1 MSTYRELVTRVQ
13 EIFLVARG
21 MEEMK
26 QKYDLWSDDVASRV
40 KDPYHTI
47 EDTATKS
54 KILKKLQANLLPAI
68 KQQIT
73 SLLKSLDDLDEEYP
87 SPDVDLTLA
96 ILSDLDQTLQATVSS
111 ILTLADESHLPDEK
125 HDHRLKNLKSFRCS
139 QLRLKVECIVKFA
152 ASDLVGCYVAFM
164 QSCALALAAP
174 YPAWAW
180 KQASKSKQ
188 TICMMTP
195 DGLDLIDRTIAW
207 SRKSDWAIVRRRW
220 LSAVDTL
227 DELLENLTKR
237 ANPSLHQT
245 PNPARLTVGSTEE
258 SDNVDHT
265 ILPPWRKAAIERTA
279 ELASSIIALV
289 KLARVL
295 VKKLLRMIPR
305 KRKFEPNIGMN
316 SETLELFHDAFEES
330 FTDPIS
336 MIAFHLRFIQ
346 CTDQATLT
354 VACRDDILCSLN
366 ELKNT
371 LETTSTI
378 IAARLMPLLHG
389 SGYASPASEFKA
401 WSLTLEEP
409 WDKVV
414 DRSLDFVSSFEVDLE
429 P

>member
-139 QLRLKVECIVKFA
+139 QLRLK
-152 ASDLVGCYVAFM
+152 
-164 QSCALALAAP
+164 
-174 YPAWAW
+174 
-180 KQASKSKQ
+180 ASKSKQ

-336 MIAFHLRFIQ
+336 MIAFHLRIIQ
-346 CTDQATLT
+346 CTDQATIT
-354 VACRDDILCSLN
+354 FACRDDILCSLN

-389 SGYASPASEFKA
+389 AEQAPPASEFRA

-409 WDKVV
+409 WGKVV